1 MPFDLEKFAKIMA
14 RTQSPNDHEA
24 LLSVRMA
31 NGMLLNANLDWSQF
45 ISQKVIEITEVTY
58 NNGSQSQQSQ
68 QSGSGSSSSSSS
80 SDAEIEQMLETC
92 IMGLQ
97 HNASGLNFIESLKA
111 QYERNKSMNR
121 PSKLSPKQVQALK
134 NWYNNLR

>member
-1 MPFDLEKFAKIMA
+1 MTFDLEKFAKIMA
-14 RTQSPNDHEA
+14 RTQSPNNHEA

-31 NGMLLNANLDWSQF
+31 NGMLLNANLDWTQF

-58 NNGSQSQQSQ
+58 NNGSQSQQQPQ
-68 QSGSGSSSSSSS
+68 QSESESGSS